1 MRKIARRLIIRETS
15 GKKLSGPGPL
25 PGFLVCA
32 QLRSPLSTLMGSAG
46 YRALLSRALALA
58 GAEIA
63 WLRSLQVK
71 ADGTLPGPKE
81 LTEKIS
87 PKDMAEGQIVLVA
100 HLLGLLVAFIGE
112 KLTLQLIREI
122 WPKLSLNDL
131 PFGQGTK

>member
-1 MRKIARRLIIRETS
+1 
-15 GKKLSGPGPL
+15 
-25 PGFLVCA
+25 
-32 QLRSPLSTLMGSAG
+32 MGSAG